1 MFYSELLFKMINKSE
16 NFIVAW
22 INNLIEH
29 FDTINSR
36 IVTKSLLYAILN
48 IRHRLFTVLKSIV
61 LLIVFFM

>member
-1 MFYSELLFKMINKSE
+1 MFDSELLFKMINKSE

-48 IRHRLFTVLKSIV
+48 IRRRLCTVFKSIV